1 MVGAGRPP
9 PAAGA
14 RSPAGPGSR
23 HAQGEGPRSLQ
34 EGGDMPDASPGPT
47 LTAGVQAAPR
57 RLRPPTLGAAAG
69 CPPPLGAAPWPRQQR
84 WGWSTVLTLAARA
97 RGVGLS
103 AVQLTGR
110 PCAARARAVVG
121 PMAANCRGRGG
132 PQRCR
137 RTREGDARGAR
148 GTPCLQDTAPPAR
161 ASGRG
166 EAAGLAPASWP
177 GGSHRASPPARCE
190 DTRPR
195 PGAGR
200 LGRLGRAGGLSCD
213 RSASCLGALG
223 EVGCYVE

>member
-1 MVGAGRPP
+1 
-9 PAAGA
+9 
-14 RSPAGPGSR
+14 
-23 HAQGEGPRSLQ
+23 
-34 EGGDMPDASPGPT
+34 MPDASPGPT

-69 CPPPLGAAPWPRQQR
+69 CPPPLGAAPWPGQQR
-84 WGWSTVLTLAARA
+84 WGWSTVRTLAARA

-137 RTREGDARGAR
+137 RTREGDVRGAR

-200 LGRLGRAGGLSCD
+200 LGRAGGLSCD

>member
-84 WGWSTVLTLAARA
+84 WGWSTVRTLAARA

-223 EVGCYVE
+223 EVGCYVA

>member
-1 MVGAGRPP
+1 
-9 PAAGA
+9 
-14 RSPAGPGSR
+14 
-23 HAQGEGPRSLQ
+23 
-34 EGGDMPDASPGPT
+34 MPDASPGPT

-84 WGWSTVLTLAARA
+84 WGWSTVRTLAARA

-121 PMAANCRGRGG
+121 PMAANCRGRAG

-177 GGSHRASPPARCE
+177 GGSHRASPSARCE

-200 LGRLGRAGGLSCD
+200 LGRAGSLSCD

>member
-84 WGWSTVLTLAARA
+84 WGWSTVRTLVARA

-200 LGRLGRAGGLSCD
+200 LGRLGSLGGLSCD